1 VEESEDED
9 EDGRML
15 LGARSGLGGGA
26 IPMFGAAA
34 RCLCQLDLRLTIPG
48 AARVVDLRAAPQ

>member
-9 EDGRML
+9 EDGRMV
-15 LGARSGLGGGA
+15 LGARSGLPGGA

-34 RCLCQLDLRLTIPG
+34 LCPLPAGPASYDPWSG
-48 AARVVDLRAAPQ
+48 ASG